1 MQHFLAHKYGA
12 QFVPVVGYDE
22 RVMCILLK
30 YYPSGSLRQWLESP
44 ANDRRQSH
52 IVGIHRD
59 IARGIQAMHRE
70 SFVHCDIKSDNV
82 LIEISGGDK
91 KEIRAFITDFG
102 IARIVSRDVI
112 RVRQLHAHVLR
123 GLSIAYASPESIVK
137 WKPKLDFTP
146 DELRASDV
154 YSSACVLYE
163 CLVGKRIWSLNK

>member
-1 MQHFLAHKYGA
+1 MPSW
-12 QFVPVVGYDE
+12 VP
-22 RVMCILLK
+22 LK
-30 YYPSGSLRQWLESP
+30 VTTLESP
-44 ANDRRQSH
+44 ANDRRQSQ

-70 SFVHCDIKSDNV
+70 SFVHCDIKSDNI
-82 LIEISGGDK
+82 LIEISADSK
-91 KEIRAFITDFG
+91 KIRALITDFG

-112 RVRQLHAHVLR
+112 RVSQLYAHVLR
-123 GLSIAYASPESIVK
+123 GLSIAYASPESIIK
-137 WKPKLDFTP
+137 WKSKLDFTP